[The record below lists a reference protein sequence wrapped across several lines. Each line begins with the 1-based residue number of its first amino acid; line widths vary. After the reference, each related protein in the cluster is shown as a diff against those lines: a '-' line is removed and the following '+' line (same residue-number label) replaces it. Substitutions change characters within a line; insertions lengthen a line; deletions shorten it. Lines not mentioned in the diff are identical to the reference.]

1 MLKEEQKKEVKSN
14 SKGWVIYICILIIF
28 TKAFLK
34 FPTIEWVMEEELVQ
48 VTMKLSEY
56 KGRHV

>member
-1 MLKEEQKKEVKSN
+1 MSQMLKEEQKREVKNN
-14 SKGWVIYICILIIF
+14 SKG
-28 TKAFLK
+28 
-34 FPTIEWVMEEELVQ
+34 WVMEEELDQ